1 MTKFPKRGAS
11 GTDAR
16 DVIVIGAGP
25 AGGILG
31 GGLAER
37 DFAVAIVE
45 SGLVGE
51 CSFYACM
58 PSKALLR
65 PAAALAEVRRVPG
78 AAQAVAGAIDVEA
91 ALARQDQIMSGLD
104 DAHQLP
110 WLELLE
116 KRDAELA
123 QGRLEDRR
131 MLAAA

>member
-1 MTKFPKRGAS
+1 
-11 GTDAR
+11 
-16 DVIVIGAGP
+16 
-25 AGGILG
+25 
-31 GGLAER
+31 
-37 DFAVAIVE
+37 
-45 SGLVGE
+45 
-51 CSFYACM
+51 M

-91 ALARQDQIMSGLD
+91 ALARRDQIMSGLD